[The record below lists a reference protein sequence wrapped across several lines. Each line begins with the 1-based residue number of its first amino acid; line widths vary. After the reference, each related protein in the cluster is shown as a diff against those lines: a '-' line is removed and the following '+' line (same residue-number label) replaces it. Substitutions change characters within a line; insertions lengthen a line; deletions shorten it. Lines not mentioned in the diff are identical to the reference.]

1 VDWNVYGSK
10 RQPKEKMTA
19 LMHHLTVATLWQAYD
34 RLKRTAAPGAD
45 GVTILHPWPE
55 APFAVN
61 HPREEPGARIGHAG
75 ICAGGAQQWASLPRL
90 NVASLAG
97 RGYSPFAATGR

>member
-55 APFAVN
+55 ARFAVN
-61 HPREEPGARIGHAG
+61 HPR
-75 ICAGGAQQWASLPRL
+75 
-90 NVASLAG
+90 
-97 RGYSPFAATGR
+97 